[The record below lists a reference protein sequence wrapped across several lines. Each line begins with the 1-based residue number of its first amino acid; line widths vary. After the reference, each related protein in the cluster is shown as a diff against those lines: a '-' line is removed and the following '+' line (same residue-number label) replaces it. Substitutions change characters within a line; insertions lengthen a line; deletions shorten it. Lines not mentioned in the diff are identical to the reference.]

1 MSASRRGAR
10 PHWPSLD
17 GPLKQGEA
25 RAQNSDPLRYVSGYP
40 VRVRA
45 QVRAHLEANTLEQHL
60 NTLHPIAHEVRGD
73 RALYDYVMGIKAQYL
88 KSAPPLNKVC
98 FDDKLHIVHH
108 ALGTHTYIS
117 RVQGQR
123 LKAKRELRISGL
135 FKEAPADLLRMI
147 VVHELAHLRER
158 AHNKAFYQLCLHMEP
173 EYHQLELSARLFLIL
188 RETSMS

>member
-1 MSASRRGAR
+1 
-10 PHWPSLD
+10 
-17 GPLKQGEA
+17 
-25 RAQNSDPLRYVSGYP
+25 
-40 VRVRA
+40 
-45 QVRAHLEANTLEQHL
+45 
-60 NTLHPIAHEVRGD
+60 
-73 RALYDYVMGIKAQYL
+73 MGIKAQHL

-117 RVQGQR
+117 RVQGRR
-123 LKAKRELRISGL
+123 LKAKRELRVSGL

-188 RETSMS
+188 KETSLS